1 MAILKIAEFTDKGMH
16 PPSLAKVPALAQQVI
31 TFSTATASS
40 PFNAAANMVRL
51 ISDTICAIEFSD
63 TAGAAATAAT
73 TAATAIKLNAQVP
86 EYFYVKPGSALNVI
100 ADT

>member
-1 MAILKIAEFTDKGMH
+1 MAILKIAEFTDKGMV
-16 PPSLAKVPALAQQVI
+16 PPSLAKVPAVAQQVI
-31 TFSTATASS
+31 TFSTATASAA
-40 PFNAAANMVRL
+40 FNSATNMVRL

-63 TAGAAATAAT
+63 TAGVAATAAT

-100 ADT
+100 VDS